1 MIKPTK
7 TILKRDPA
15 LEPLMAAFRRFRSTM
30 FGGNLEFFVRY
41 NLTIAQCR
49 ALFAIGQAGRLSGR
63 QLAREL
69 RVSPAAVVP
78 LCDRLER
85 DGYVSRVPDT
95 VDRRVTWFE
104 LTATGRE
111 LLEEIPWV
119 GPSRMTRALAHLS
132 VSDREALIRVL
143 SSLADALEEGPGPA
157 PARPGGAP
165 EAVRGA
171 SVASRRRVVSAT

>member
-1 MIKPTK
+1 MIKSTQ
-7 TILKRDPA
+7 TILRRDPA
-15 LEPLMAAFRRFRSTM
+15 LEPLLSAFRRFRSTM
-30 FGGNLEFFVRY
+30 FGGNLEFFVRN

-85 DGYVSRVPDT
+85 DGYLSRVPDT
-95 VDRRVTWFE
+95 VDRRITWFE
-104 LTATGRE
+104 LTPTGRD

-132 VSDREALIRVL
+132 VSDRDALIRVL
-143 SSLADALEEGPGPA
+143 SSLADALEEAPA
-157 PARPGGAP
+157 PVRNRRGGVPSTAHTARAGP
-165 EAVRGA
+165 
-171 SVASRRRVVSAT
+171 S